1 MRTRGNFDAVLPE
14 PECLPSTKPKI
25 KTRLEL
31 ESQNFFRC
39 EGYIMQK
46 DPVLKPFFIPYHK
59 WPGLKSFHSKSVLPG
74 LPHTNPSVSNSERLG
89 PAPNQRERFESCL
102 LSACWWTLQSSFSFV
117 KSLCNGT
124 GFYIGQRALAWQKVF
139 LTSLLSQAR
148 WFYSMNDWFH
158 CLIFHWWS
166 PNAQYFL
173 SMIVLSVLIDVCLW
187 YFVRIL
193 KEHLRLAIASLWFA
207 FLCKSI
213 EKSIKCRSVLSNS
226 IASGHVSIQN

>member
-1 MRTRGNFDAVLPE
+1 MRRRGNFDAILPE

-39 EGYIMQK
+39 EGYIIQK

-74 LPHTNPSVSNSERLG
+74 LPHTNPSASNSEKLG

-102 LSACWWTLQSSFSFV
+102 LSACWWTLQSSFLFCQKPVPWYWLLYRAASPCLV
-117 KSLCNGT
+117 KGLFNIS
-124 GFYIGQRALAWQKVF
+124 I
-139 LTSLLSQAR
+139 SQAR
-148 WFYSMNDWFH
+148 RFYSMNDWFH

-166 PNAQYFL
+166 LNAQYFL
-173 SMIVLSVLIDVCLW
+173 SMIVLSVLIDVL
-187 YFVRIL
+187 
-193 KEHLRLAIASLWFA
+193 SLVFCPDPKRT
-207 FLCKSI
+207 L
-213 EKSIKCRSVLSNS
+213 ETGNS
-226 IASGHVSIQN
+226 IIVGLLF